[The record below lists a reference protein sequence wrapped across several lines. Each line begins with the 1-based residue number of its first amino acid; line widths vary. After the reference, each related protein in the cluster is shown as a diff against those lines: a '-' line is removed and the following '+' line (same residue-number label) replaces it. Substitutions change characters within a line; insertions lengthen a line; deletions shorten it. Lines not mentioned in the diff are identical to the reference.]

1 MCANKQ
7 IIGIIVF
14 PIFPFHLSRSQLGN
28 AYFYLQEYAKA
39 FEYHKLDLQIAC
51 QIKDK
56 VGEAKASGNLGNTLK
71 VLGKFEEVRTA
82 KASLTVW
89 LSIGVA

>member
-1 MCANKQ
+1 MKRPNTFNLTNY
-7 IIGIIVF
+7 F
-14 PIFPFHLSRSQLGN
+14 PALFFLNFSQLGN
-28 AYFYLQEYAKA
+28 AYFYLQEYPKA

-71 VLGKFEEVRTA
+71 VLGKFEEV
-82 KASLTVW
+82 SVHL
-89 LSIGVA
+89 